1 MAKALLT
8 SRLLIPTVA
17 WLMLPFLLM
26 TSPLSFT
33 ADDVGAA
40 KKDISGIQK
49 QINSIEQKLNKT
61 KKEQHDVTDALKK
74 SETAISNANK
84 TLHTIRQEQQENE
97 AKLNQLKKQ
106 SLSISEKLAQQQKQL
121 SKLLY
126 QRYTV
131 GSQSYTQLILQ
142 SKNPSKISRDLKYQ
156 SYIAK
161 AHTKLINDM
170 QRNLDEIKQL
180 DKKTTAALQQ
190 VAELKTQRENER
202 TELEKQKSEK
212 AQVLKA
218 LSKEISA
225 QRGQIS
231 KLKRDEKRLSQLVT
245 KLTARAKPVRPKVA
259 PQKKTQSKNEE
270 TTTTIVAN
278 NQETPDNRYSGKKF
292 SLLKGKLKLPVKG
305 EVTNRFGRERQDGGL
320 SWKGLFIRAEEGAPV
335 KSVASGRVVFAEWMR
350 GFGNLIIV
358 DHGSGY
364 MSLYGNNQ
372 TILKSVGD
380 DIEGGDTIAAVGNTG
395 GNKSHGL
402 YYELRQKSVPF
413 DPLAWSSL
421 R

>member
-1 MAKALLT
+1 MFNALLT
-8 SRLLIPTVA
+8 RTLIAPMFA
-17 WLMLPFLLM
+17 WLVPLCLL
-26 TSPLSFT
+26 LAAHASF
-33 ADDVGAA
+33 ADDNIGAA

-61 KKEQHDVTDALKK
+61 KKEQHDVTDALKQ
-74 SETAISNANK
+74 SETAISLANK
-84 TLHTIRQEQQENE
+84 ALHQIKEEQKQNE
-97 AKLNQLKKQ
+97 VKLNQLKKQ
-106 SLSISEKLAQQQKQL
+106 SLTISEKLAQQQKQL

-126 QRYTV
+126 QRYTA
-131 GSQSYTQLILQ
+131 GNQSYTQLILQ

-170 QRNLDEIKQL
+170 QNSLNDIKQL

-190 VAELKTQRENER
+190 VAELKAKQESER
-202 TELEKQKSEK
+202 AVLEKQKSEK
-212 AQVLKA
+212 ALVLKA

-225 QRGQIS
+225 QQGQIS
-231 KLKRDEKRLSQLVT
+231 KLKRDEKRLSQLVA
-245 KLTARAKPVRPKVA
+245 KLTARSKVTRPKIDR
-259 PQKKTQSKNEE
+259 PKKEE
-270 TTTTIVAN
+270 TTTIIAN
-278 NQETPDNRYSGKKF
+278 NQETPDNRYSGKQF
-292 SLLKGKLKLPVKG
+292 SQLKGKLKLPVKG
-305 EVTNRFGRERQDGGL
+305 EVTNRFGRARQDGGL

-372 TILKSVGD
+372 TILKSVGE
-380 DIEGGDTIAAVGNTG
+380 DIEAGDTIAAVGNTG
-395 GNKSHGL
+395 GNNSHGL
-402 YYELRQKSVPF
+402 YYELRQKSIPF
-413 DPLAWSSL
+413 DPLTWSSL

>member
-1 MAKALLT
+1 M
-8 SRLLIPTVA
+8 
-17 WLMLPFLLM
+17 
-26 TSPLSFT
+26 
-33 ADDVGAA
+33 
-40 KKDISGIQK
+40 
-49 QINSIEQKLNKT
+49 
-61 KKEQHDVTDALKK
+61 
-74 SETAISNANK
+74 
-84 TLHTIRQEQQENE
+84 
-97 AKLNQLKKQ
+97 
-106 SLSISEKLAQQQKQL
+106 

-131 GSQSYTQLILQ
+131 GNQSYTQLILQ

-170 QRNLDEIKQL
+170 QSNLDEIKLL
-180 DKKTTAALQQ
+180 DKKTTEALQQ
-190 VAELKTQRENER
+190 VAELKAKQESER
-202 TELEKQKSEK
+202 AVLEKQKSEK
-212 AQVLKA
+212 ALVLKS

-225 QRGQIS
+225 QRGQIN

-245 KLTARAKPVRPKVA
+245 KLTARAKPARPKVA
-259 PQKKTQSKNEE
+259 PSKLAKPEKEE
-270 TTTTIVAN
+270 TTIIAN

>member
-1 MAKALLT
+1 MTNVLLI
-8 SRLLIPTVA
+8 SRLLMPTLA
-17 WLMLPFLLM
+17 WLMMLCLLM
-26 TSPLSFT
+26 TSQMSH
-33 ADDVGAA
+33 ADDKVGAA

-49 QINSIEQKLNKT
+49 KINTIEQKINQT

-74 SETAISNANK
+74 SETAISDANK
-84 TLHTIRQEQQENE
+84 TLHKIRQEQQQNE

-106 SLSISEKLAQQQKQL
+106 SLSISGKLAQQQKQL

-131 GSQSYTQLILQ
+131 GNQSYTQLILQ

-170 QRNLDEIKQL
+170 QSNLDEIKLL
-180 DKKTTAALQQ
+180 DKKTTEALQQ
-190 VAELKTQRENER
+190 VAELKAKQESER
-202 TELEKQKSEK
+202 AVLEKQKSEK
-212 AQVLKA
+212 ALVFRS

-225 QRGQIS
+225 QRGQIN

-245 KLTARAKPVRPKVA
+245 KLTARAKPARPKVA
-259 PQKKTQSKNEE
+259 PSKIAKPEKEE
-270 TTTTIVAN
+270 TTIIAN

-320 SWKGLFIRAEEGAPV
+320 SWKGLFIRADEGAPV

-372 TILKSVGD
+372 TILKNVGE
-380 DIEGGDTIAAVGNTG
+380 DIEGGDTIAAVGNSG

-402 YYELRQKSVPF
+402 YYELRKKSVPF

>member
-1 MAKALLT
+1 MPTVLT
-8 SRLLIPTVA
+8 SLFVWLTALCLLLIN
-17 WLMLPFLLM
+17 
-26 TSPLSFT
+26 SSSFAEDNIGT
-33 ADDVGAA
+33 A

-49 QINSIEQKLNKT
+49 QINTIEQKLNKT

-74 SETAISNANK
+74 SETAISLANK
-84 TLHTIRQEQQENE
+84 TLHKIREEQKQNE
-97 AKLNQLKKQ
+97 AKLNQLKNK
-106 SLSISEKLAQQQKQL
+106 SLSISKNLAQQQKQL

-126 QRYTV
+126 QRYTT
-131 GSQSYTQLILQ
+131 GNQSYTQLILQ
-142 SKNPSKISRDLKYQ
+142 NKNPSKIARDLKYQ

-170 QRNLDEIKQL
+170 QHSLDEIKQL
-180 DKKTTAALQQ
+180 DIKTTEALQQ
-190 VAELKTQRENER
+190 VVELKTKQESER
-202 TELEKQKSEK
+202 ALLEKQKSEK
-212 AQVLKA
+212 ALVLKA

-225 QRGQIS
+225 QRGQIN

-245 KLTARAKPVRPKVA
+245 RLSARPKATRPKVDS
-259 PQKKTQSKNEE
+259 QKKEE
-270 TTTTIVAN
+270 TNTIIAN

-292 SLLKGKLKLPVKG
+292 SLLKGRLKLPVKG
-305 EVTNRFGRERQDGGL
+305 EVTNRFGHERSDGGL

-372 TILKSVGD
+372 TILKNVGD
-380 DIEGGDTIAAVGNTG
+380 DIAGGDTIAAVGNTG